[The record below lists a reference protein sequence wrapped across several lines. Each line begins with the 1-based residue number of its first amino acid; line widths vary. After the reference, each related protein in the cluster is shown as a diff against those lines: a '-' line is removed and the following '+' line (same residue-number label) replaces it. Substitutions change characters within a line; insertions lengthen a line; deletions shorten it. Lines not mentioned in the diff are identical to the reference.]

1 VHAVV
6 IDEGQIRWEEQP
18 DPVAGDTEITVS
30 VRAAGLNG
38 ADMFQRRGRYPSPPG
53 SPANIPGLEMAGEV
67 VSVGRQVTRFRI
79 GDRVMGLIGG
89 GGQAE
94 MAVVDESHALLVPDD
109 MPWPAA
115 GGFPEIFCTAQDALF
130 TQCGLSSG
138 ERLLVT
144 GAAGG
149 VGTAAVQLGRLTG
162 ATVIGSV
169 RSAAA
174 REDVERLGAH
184 RAVGPDEVGEHGPY
198 DVVLEL
204 VGAASFQSS
213 MDALGVC
220 GRVVVI
226 GVGSGAKVE
235 FNLSQIMGLRAQ
247 ISGSTLRGRDRA
259 TKAMVVDGVRRHVL
273 PSLASGALSVPV
285 SATFPFA
292 QAEAAYDHFE
302 AGGKLGK
309 IVLVAQ

>member
-1 VHAVV
+1 
-6 IDEGQIRWEEQP
+6 
-18 DPVAGDTEITVS
+18 
-30 VRAAGLNG
+30 
-38 ADMFQRRGRYPSPPG
+38 
-53 SPANIPGLEMAGEV
+53 
-67 VSVGRQVTRFRI
+67 VGRQVTRFGV
-79 GDRVMGLIGG
+79 GDRVMGLVGG

-94 MAVVDESHALLVPDD
+94 IVVVDESHALAVPDD
-109 MPWPAA
+109 VPWPAA

-130 TQCGLSSG
+130 TQCGLSTG

-169 RSAAA
+169 RDAAW
-174 REDVERLGAH
+174 RQDVERLGAH
-184 RAVGPDEVGEHGPY
+184 RAVGPDDVGQHGPY

-204 VGAASFQSS
+204 VGAASFQSA
-213 MDALGVC
+213 MDALAVS

-235 FNLSQIMGLRAQ
+235 FNLSQMMGLRARM
-247 ISGSTLRGRDRA
+247 SGSMLRGRDRA
-259 TKAMVVDGVRRHVL
+259 AKAMVVDGVRRHVL
-273 PSLASGALSVPV
+273 PHLATGVLSVPV
-285 SATFPFA
+285 CATFPFA
-292 QAEAAYDHFE
+292 QAEAAYDRFE

-309 IVLVAQ
+309 VVLVAE